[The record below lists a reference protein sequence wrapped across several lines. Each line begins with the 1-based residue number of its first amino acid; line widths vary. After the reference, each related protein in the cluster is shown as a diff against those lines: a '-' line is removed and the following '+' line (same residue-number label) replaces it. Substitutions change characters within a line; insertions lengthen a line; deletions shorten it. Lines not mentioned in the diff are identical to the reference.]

1 MPFSRQAEIADDPPR
16 YAPPIA
22 RFVASTA
29 GYTVI
34 LSIAVLIVLLSVGLS
49 ADALP
54 FPPQSTFSDAAVS
67 HWPAALYLQQSLRAG
82 HFPLWRGLLMSGQPF
97 AANPL
102 NKVWY
107 PPQWLVLLFPVTLFL
122 NLMTWVH
129 LVWAGVGV
137 HALGLRLGIK
147 VAGVMGA
154 AYALTPRLLAA
165 VGAGHLDIVYAAA
178 WFPWVLWAVHYAILQ
193 TKHAGRRIAVLS
205 LICAMCF
212 LADVRLSAFIF
223 TTGAAFGLWLL
234 WQSRKSQRRSTA
246 IVLLA
251 SAGL

>member
-1 MPFSRQAEIADDPPR
+1 MPFSRQAEIAEDLPM

-34 LSIAVLIVLLSVGLS
+34 ISIAVLIVLLSVGLS
-49 ADALP
+49 EDALP

-82 HFPLWRGLLMSGQPF
+82 HFPLWRDLLMSGQPF

-122 NLMTWVH
+122 NLLTWVH
-129 LVWAGVGV
+129 LVLAGVGRRV
-137 HALGLRLGIK
+137 LRFRLGIK
-147 VAGVMGA
+147 IAGVVSA
-154 AYALTPRLLAA
+154 AHARTPPIFARLAPGPPRL
-165 VGAGHLDIVYAAA
+165 V
-178 WFPWVLWAVHYAILQ
+178 FPP
-193 TKHAGRRIAVLS
+193 
-205 LICAMCF
+205 
-212 LADVRLSAFIF
+212 VR
-223 TTGAAFGLWLL
+223 
-234 WQSRKSQRRSTA
+234 
-246 IVLLA
+246 
-251 SAGL
+251 

>member
-1 MPFSRQAEIADDPPR
+1 MPFSRQAEIAEDLPM

-34 LSIAVLIVLLSVGLS
+34 ISIAVLIVLLSVGLG

-54 FPPQSTFSDAAVS
+54 FPPQSLFSDAAVS

-82 HFPLWRGLLMSGQPF
+82 QFPLWRDLLMSGQPF

-122 NLMTWVH
+122 NLMTWAH
-129 LVWAGVGV
+129 LVLAGVGMR
-137 HALGLRLGIK
+137 ALGLRLGIK

-154 AYALTPRLLAA
+154 GYALPPRLFPP
-165 VGAGHLDIVYAAA
+165 VGAGPPDIFYAPAR
-178 WFPWVLWAVHYAILQ
+178 FP
-193 TKHAGRRIAVLS
+193 S
-205 LICAMCF
+205 
-212 LADVRLSAFIF
+212 
-223 TTGAAFGLWLL
+223 
-234 WQSRKSQRRSTA
+234 
-246 IVLLA
+246 
-251 SAGL
+251 